1 MTRLPLQ
8 RTRFDRLQ
16 RRIGTAVFGGFQGSW
31 RRRSLAVL
39 ALLLGFYGGQNV
51 TALWLERIGQRPV
64 VVLVLVVLLE
74 LVVLYLGGSLAIL
87 LVGPGRFS
95 FDAGLVSALVTP
107 QNRDAA
113 TSAVPVSN
121 A

>member
-74 LVVLYLGGSLAIL
+74 LVVRLRSRFVVDRPGLGWVIADNLRL
-87 LVGPGRFS
+87 
-95 FDAGLVSALVTP
+95 GLVY
-107 QNRDAA
+107 
-113 TSAVPVSN
+113 AVVLEAFKLGS
-121 A
+121 

>member
-16 RRIGTAVFGGFQGSW
+16 RRIGKAVFGGFQGSW

-74 LVVLYLGGSLAIL
+74 LVVRLRSRFVGDRPGLGWVIADNLRL
-87 LVGPGRFS
+87 
-95 FDAGLVSALVTP
+95 GLVY
-107 QNRDAA
+107 
-113 TSAVPVSN
+113 AVVLEAFKLGS
-121 A
+121 